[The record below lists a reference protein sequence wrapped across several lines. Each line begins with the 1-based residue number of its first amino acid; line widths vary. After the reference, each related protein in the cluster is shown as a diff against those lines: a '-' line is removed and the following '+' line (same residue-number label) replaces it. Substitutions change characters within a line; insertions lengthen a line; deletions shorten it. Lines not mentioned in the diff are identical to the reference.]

1 MLRVVLSFVYSVSVV
16 RRFVQPSRGS
26 AGRRR
31 LSLCVLGHPVVL
43 DHVHPLAAL
52 LRPLLCPHVKV
63 RFAHERFFVVIA
75 EANS

>member
-26 AGRRR
+26 AGRRDCP
-31 LSLCVLGHPVVL
+31 CVFWDTPVVL

-63 RFAHERFFVVIA
+63 RFAHERFRVVIA

>member
-1 MLRVVLSFVYSVSVV
+1 MLEYFFLLFILFRLCVVSFSQVAGLRVVVDC
-16 RRFVQPSRGS
+16 
-26 AGRRR
+26 
-31 LSLCVLGHPVVL
+31 LCVFWNTPVVL